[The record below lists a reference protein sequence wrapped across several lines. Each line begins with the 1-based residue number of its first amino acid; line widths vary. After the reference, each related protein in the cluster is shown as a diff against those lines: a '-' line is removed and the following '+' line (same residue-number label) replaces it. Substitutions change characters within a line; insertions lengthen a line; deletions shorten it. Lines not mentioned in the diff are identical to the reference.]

1 MMMKAVGW
9 AGVGILAALVLLG
22 VRLNWTI
29 YAGGFAIA
37 VVYLVLV
44 DYEEKNRDPRRVAL
58 TGVLV
63 AFTAASRQL
72 IHGVEFTPVFAL
84 TIAAGRVFGFTTGFA
99 VGSLTMLTSNFF
111 IGHGPWTPFQMLGLG
126 LTGAFAAA
134 LPKTRH
140 ETLMLA
146 AYSVAA
152 AYAYGLLTD
161 AFSWI
166 AFVPVHTAATFIAVA
181 SAGMP
186 ANTMRAVGNVFF
198 TWLLSPVLIKAYKRF
213 KKRLC

>member
-1 MMMKAVGW
+1 MNQRAAGW
-9 AGVGILAALVLLG
+9 AAVGILAAAILLG
-22 VRLNWTI
+22 VRLNWAA
-29 YAGGFAIA
+29 YAAGFAVA
-37 VVYLVLV
+37 AAYLVLV
-44 DYEEKNRDPRRVAL
+44 EYEAGNRDPRRIAL

-126 LTGAFAAA
+126 LTGAFAAL

-140 ETLMLA
+140 ETAVLA

-166 AFVPVHTAATFIAVA
+166 AFVPVHTPATFIAVA

-198 TWLLSPVLIKAYKRF
+198 TWLLTPFLVKAYARF
-213 KKRLC
+213 RKRLG